1 MAANK
6 MRLGRITKSVGTVV
20 LAVIALDLI
29 AGAATVALGAAL
41 FKR

>member
-1 MAANK
+1 
-6 MRLGRITKSVGTVV
+6 MRLGKITRGLGAVV